1 MPIKLLIADDHR
13 IMLDGIVALLQVEKD
28 VTVAGIAT
36 NGYEVL
42 ELVNK
47 NTFDICLL
55 DINMPGLDGMETT
68 KLLKE
73 KRPGLKIVILTTY
86 NDKEIITEMLQNG
99 VSGYLLKN
107 SSRHELMDAIKK
119 VAGGGYYFSDE
130 VHASIM
136 ENYMQQ
142 LGEKNKD
149 TEVITLTKRER
160 EILQLLALEYT
171 NEKIAEALIISY
183 RTVETHRKNIMQK
196 TKSRNLAGLLKFA
209 YSKNL
214 IG

>member
-1 MPIKLLIADDHR
+1 
-13 IMLDGIVALLQVEKD
+13 MLDGIVALLQAEKD
-28 VTVAGIAT
+28 VIVAGIAT

-47 NTFDICLL
+47 HTFDICLL

-73 KRPGLKIVILTTY
+73 KRPALKIVILTTY

-107 SSRHELMDAIKK
+107 SSRHELMEAIKK
-119 VAGGGYYFSDE
+119 VAGGGFYFSDE

-142 LGEKNKD
+142 LKEKNKD
-149 TEVITLTKRER
+149 NEVITLTKREK

-171 NEKIAEALIISY
+171 NERIAESLIISY

-214 IG
+214 LG

>member
-1 MPIKLLIADDHR
+1 MPVRLLIADDHR
-13 IMLDGIVALLQVEKD
+13 IMLDGIVSLLQSEKD
-28 VTVAGIAT
+28 ITVAGIAA

-47 NTFDICLL
+47 HEFDVCLL

-68 KLLKE
+68 KLLRE
-73 KRPGLKIVILTTY
+73 KKPGLKIIILTTY
-86 NDKEIITEMLQNG
+86 NDKEIITEMLEYG

-107 SSRHELMDAIKK
+107 SSKQELTEAIRK
-119 VAGGGYYFSDE
+119 VASGGLYFSDE
-130 VHASIM
+130 VHAAIIK
-136 ENYMQQ
+136 NYRQH
-142 LGEKNKD
+142 LKEKNRD
-149 TEVITLTKRER
+149 AEVITLTNREK

-171 NEKIAEALIISY
+171 NEKIAEALTISY

-196 TKSRNLAGLLKFA
+196 TKSHNLAGLLKFA